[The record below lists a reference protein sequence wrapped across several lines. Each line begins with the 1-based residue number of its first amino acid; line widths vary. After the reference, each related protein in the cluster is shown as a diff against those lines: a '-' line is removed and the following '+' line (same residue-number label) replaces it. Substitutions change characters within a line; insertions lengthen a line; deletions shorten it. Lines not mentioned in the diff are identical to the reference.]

1 MGRTVSAETRR
12 ISSLILKPANIQTV
26 HNNTSETITC
36 ILIFICG
43 ILISFCGCVHVLHTF
58 KPTRITYMFFF
69 FFFYPYI
76 TVYSCWG
83 WLCWRVYLALTL
95 WSKIQQNQRNFL
107 CVFRI
112 SKRKNIVPHLHHSLA
127 KYRNL
132 LFKYTIPVIKLEIL
146 WSSSFFPDIDSIM
159 SAQGNCPYRIPVVL
173 CLHI

>member
-69 FFFYPYI
+69 FSFTRTLQCIPAEDDYVGESIWLSLFGPRFNKTKGIFY
-76 TVYSCWG
+76 VYSGSPKERTLYHICT
-83 WLCWRVYLALTL
+83 TL
-95 WSKIQQNQRNFL
+95 WP
-107 CVFRI
+107 
-112 SKRKNIVPHLHHSLA
+112 NIVICSL
-127 KYRNL
+127 N
-132 LFKYTIPVIKLEIL
+132 IPYQ
-146 WSSSFFPDIDSIM
+146 S
-159 SAQGNCPYRIPVVL
+159 
-173 CLHI
+173 